1 MIFVLFLVNSFINSK
16 YIIIPLK
23 KYNNDIKDDNLLSK
37 IYSNIYFT
45 ELSIGEPKQNIIT
58 FINTTS
64 NSNFGISNKYCDSNL
79 YINYKNINKDYYY
92 ENSTTFNQEGE
103 GNMKLG
109 AKDILINEQIKF
121 YTNFELTE
129 EISVQ
134 NMSLMYN
141 PNNEEVILDD
151 VGYDYILERE
161 KRTTC
166 GYIGFKLGM
175 NYQENNNIL
184 DQLKQKGIISNTI
197 FTFIE
202 ANKNNPKYK
211 NNNIE
216 FLLVIGEEIYDI
228 FKDKNIKEY
237 ISEKYNKDQF
247 VEKRK
252 LNDYINNEGFY
263 FIWKITFNN
272 IYTYI
277 NNTNIN
283 MEQIKNVFLDNDY
296 GLISGTREYNNL
308 IETNYFKQYEDI
320 NKCWQ
325 KILKTNDLGNFYYY
339 VCDDDINIDIFPT
352 LFLKSKNLQYEYQLT
367 KDELF
372 IKNNHKI
379 YFLIVFEFSRSN
391 TWKLGKPFLDKY
403 LFSYNYDSKTVG
415 FYNENLLLDETKE
428 INNDSNYMKYIII
441 SIIIFLSLIS
451 LILGFFIGRFFY
463 YKRKKNG
470 AYELENSLSYNFAK
484 EENENNDKQKIISI
498 NE

>member
-1 MIFVLFLVNSFINSK
+1 MIFILFLVNSFINSK

-23 KYNNDIKDDNLLSK
+23 KHNNDIKDDNLLTK

-45 ELSIGEPKQNIIT
+45 ELSIGEPEQKIIT

-92 ENSTTFNQEGE
+92 ENSSTFYQEGE

-109 AKDILINEQIKF
+109 VKDILINEQIKF
-121 YTNFELTE
+121 YSNFELTE
-129 EISVQ
+129 EVSVQ

-151 VGYDYILERE
+151 VGYDYIIERE

-202 ANKNNPKYK
+202 ANKNNTKYK

-228 FKDKNIKEY
+228 FKGKNIKEY
-237 ISEKYNKDQF
+237 ISEKYIKDQF

-296 GLISGTREYNNL
+296 GLISGTKEYNNL
-308 IETNYFKQYEDI
+308 IETNYFKKYEDI

-379 YFLIVFEFSRSN
+379 YFLIVFEFSRLN

-428 INNDSNYMKYIII
+428 INNDNNYKNYIII
-441 SIIIFLSLIS
+441 SIAIFLSLIS
-451 LILGFFIGRFFY
+451 LIMGFFIGRFFY

-470 AYELENSLSYNFAK
+470 AYELETSLTYNYTK
-484 EENENNDKQKIISI
+484 EENENKDKQKIISI

>member
-1 MIFVLFLVNSFINSK
+1 MIFILFLVNSFINSK
-16 YIIIPLK
+16 YIVIPLK
-23 KYNNDIKDDNLLSK
+23 KHNNDIQDDNLLSK
-37 IYSNIYFT
+37 IYSNIHFI

-58 FINTTS
+58 FINTNS
-64 NSNFGISNKYCDSNL
+64 NSNFGINNKYCDSNL
-79 YINYKNINKDYYY
+79 YIDYKDINKDYYY
-92 ENSTTFNQEGE
+92 ENSSTFYQVGE

-109 AKDILINEQIKF
+109 IKDIQINEQIKF

-134 NMSLMYN
+134 NMSLLYN

-151 VGYDYILERE
+151 VGYDYIKKRE
-161 KRTTC
+161 NRTTC
-166 GYIGFKLGM
+166 GYIGLRLGM
-175 NYQENNNIL
+175 YYEENNNIL
-184 DQLKQKGIISNTI
+184 DQLKQKGIISNTV
-197 FTFIE
+197 FTFFE
-202 ANKNNPKYK
+202 ANKNNTKYK

-216 FLLVIGEEIYDI
+216 YLMVIGEEIYDI

-247 VEKRK
+247 VEKGK

-283 MEQIKNVFLDNDY
+283 MEQIENVFLDNDF
-296 GLISGTREYNNL
+296 GLISGTKEYKNL

-320 NKCWQ
+320 NKCWE
-325 KILKTNDLGNFYYY
+325 KILKTNDLGSFYYY

-352 LFLKSKNLQYEYQLT
+352 LFLKCKNLQYEFQLT
-367 KDELF
+367 KDDLF
-372 IKNNHKI
+372 IKHNHKI
-379 YFLIVFEFSRSN
+379 YFLIVFEFLRIK

-415 FYNENLLLDETKE
+415 FYNENLLLDEAKE
-428 INNDSNYMKYIII
+428 KNNDNIYMKYIII
-441 SIIIFLSLIS
+441 SIIVFLSLIS

-463 YKRKKNG
+463 NKRKKSG

-484 EENENNDKQKIISI
+484 EENENKDNQKIISI
-498 NE
+498 N

>member
-1 MIFVLFLVNSFINSK
+1 MIFILFLVYSFINSK

-23 KYNNDIKDDNLLSK
+23 KHDNDIKDDNLLSK

-58 FINTTS
+58 FINTTTS
-64 NSNFGISNKYCDSNL
+64 TNFGISNKLCDSNL

-92 ENSTTFNQEGE
+92 ENSTSFSQVGE

-109 AKDILINEQIKF
+109 VKDISINEQIKF
-121 YTNFELTE
+121 FTNFELTE

-141 PNNEEVILDD
+141 PNNEEPILDD
-151 VGYDYILERE
+151 VGIDYIIERE

-166 GYIGFKLGM
+166 GYIGFKLFM
-175 NYQENNNIL
+175 DREENNNIL

-202 ANKNNPKYK
+202 ANKNYTKYK

-216 FLLVIGEEIYDI
+216 ALLIIGEEIYDI

-237 ISEKYNKDQF
+237 INEKYNKDQF

-252 LNDYINNEGFY
+252 LNDYIINEGFY

-272 IYTYI
+272 IYTYF

-283 MEQIKNVFLDNDY
+283 LKQIKNVFLDNDF
-296 GLISGTREYNNL
+296 GLISGTIEYKNL
-308 IETNYFKQYEDI
+308 IEENYFKQYQDK

-325 KILKTNDLGNFYYY
+325 KTLKTDDLGYFYYY

-352 LFLKSKNLQYEYQLT
+352 LYLKCKNLKYEYQLT

-372 IKNNHKI
+372 IKYNHKI
-379 YFLIVFEFSRSN
+379 YFLIVFEFTKTV
-391 TWKLGKPFLDKY
+391 TWKLGKLFLDKY
-403 LFSYNYDSKTVG
+403 LFSYNYDSRTVG
-415 FYNENLLLDETKE
+415 FYNENLILDEAKE
-428 INNDSNYMKYIII
+428 ISNDNNYKKYIII
-441 SIIIFLSLIS
+441 SIIVFLSLIS
-451 LILGFFIGRFFY
+451 LILGFYIGRFFY
-463 YKRKKNG
+463 YKRKKSG
-470 AYELENSLSYNFAK
+470 YELETSLNYNYEK
-484 EENENNDKQKIISI
+484 EENENKDKQKIISI